1 MLSLLLQTSLSP
13 THKRLSCQ
21 LLYAARLYFC
31 TPSLIPRSPGLACHP
46 HDGRTAHARHCLR
59 WHVTKFPTT
68 PGPSA
73 FPLKMPALNSQT
85 LETFYAE
92 ELVSTPPHS
101 PNILGL
107 PQKLIRGSAQPR
119 AFQPEACPSVT
130 HHTPQPLQTE
140 EESRP

>member
-1 MLSLLLQTSLSP
+1 M
-13 THKRLSCQ
+13 
-21 LLYAARLYFC
+21 
-31 TPSLIPRSPGLACHP
+31 
-46 HDGRTAHARHCLR
+46 
-59 WHVTKFPTT
+59 TKFPPT

-101 PNILGL
+101 PNTLGL

-119 AFQPEACPSVT
+119 AFQPGACPSAT
-130 HHTPQPLQTE
+130 HHTHPSLSKPKGRVVPEPIAASTGILLTPRVE
-140 EESRP
+140 FS